1 MQLLRKQHV
10 RSFRVRRN
18 VRHHDNRENH
28 IWHQKYNLHAPDGRN
43 MRYFHN
49 HGNAGRCFVPLTKS
63 EFRSFFPQIHRRGFL
78 QDLLLY
84 AQRLWPGLRRSRNFW
99 ISSSERESPAGQP
112 SMTAPRAFPWDSP
125 HVVTVK
131 CEPKLDLFISIE
143 SSLINC
149 S

>member
-84 AQRLWPGLRRSRNFW
+84 AQSYSGSVLVCVCPE
-99 ISSSERESPAGQP
+99 ISGYLL
-112 SMTAPRAFPWDSP
+112 PWDSP